1 MNFVLL
7 QEVAAGKFPCGD
19 CSKVSKSAGR
29 LKLHQRRKH
38 ETSEQHDDPDAD
50 DEKDGD
56 ETLLTTKISD
66 EKFYKLIRDV
76 CTSMLQETVHC
87 DKIRKEIERLHQNVE
102 GIMMPELKVFIDN
115 LIGRKYCNVKS
126 KFYYEFYKNI
136 VRQPTIYWS
145 INYSVGTVLARKFR
159 ETLLAYVKKHYKKY
173 ILLTCLNF
181 IVGGMSIAYMN
192 CTSFYLTLEILVKN
206 SCSCYYIYPLLSP
219 LRV

>member
-7 QEVAAGKFPCGD
+7 QEVAAGKFPCGE
-19 CSKVSKSAGR
+19 CSKVCKSAEG

-38 ETSEQHDDPDAD
+38 EISEQRDDPDAD

-87 DKIRKEIERLHQNVE
+87 DKIRKKIERSHQNVE
-102 GIMMPELKVFIDN
+102 GITMPELKVFIDN

-126 KFYYEFYKNI
+126 KFYYEFYQNI

-145 INYSVGTVLARKFR
+145 INYSAGTVLAHSTYMSQF
-159 ETLLAYVKKHYKKY
+159 H
-173 ILLTCLNF
+173 C
-181 IVGGMSIAYMN
+181 GGMSIAYMN
-192 CTSFYLTLEILVKN
+192 CTSFCLTLEILVEN
-206 SCSCYYIYPLLSP
+206 SCSCYYIYPLLLP